1 MLRLAPSHVPLW
13 RSPTSVQ
20 FGADAVVR
28 VDDIAPWQERLLDAL
43 VDGIPDAMA
52 IPLAENLGADRDAAE
67 RFLERI
73 RPALVDGSPRPP
85 RVALELPEKLSH
97 EEGATF
103 ARALFSSGLD
113 VDVRRWSHDGHR
125 VPVVVV
131 AHRLLDPRRVAQLIR
146 ADIVHLPVE
155 LSGDRVTVGP
165 LVVPGRT
172 ACEACRHAHRRD
184 ADSAWPVIAA
194 QLLSR
199 APTPTD
205 PALLQ
210 ESALLAAR
218 MLRGASPVEPP
229 DGRQHD
235 VSHSVS
241 VSSSSVRRTWRA
253 HRPHAECLCRSPEG
267 TASAAALD
275 APLPEPTTATVFARP
290 A

>member
-1 MLRLAPSHVPLW
+1 MLRLAPSYVPLW

-20 FGADAVVR
+20 FGVDAVVH
-28 VDDIAPWQERLLDAL
+28 VDDIAPWQEHLLDAL
-43 VDGIPDAMA
+43 VDGIPDAMVA
-52 IPLAENLGADRDAAE
+52 PLAENLGAE
-67 RFLERI
+67 RGAVEHFLDQI
-73 RPALVDGSPRPP
+73 RPALVGSHRPE

-97 EEGATF
+97 GEGTTF
-103 ARALFSSGLD
+103 AGALVAAGFD
-113 VDVRRWSHDGHR
+113 VDVRRWPHDDDR
-125 VPVVVV
+125 LPVVVV
-131 AHRLLDPRRVAQLIR
+131 AHRLLDPRRAAQLIR

-155 LSGDRVTVGP
+155 LSGDRITVGP

-184 ADSAWPVIAA
+184 ADSRWPVIAA

-199 APTPTD
+199 TPTPTD

-218 MLRGASPVEPP
+218 MLRGGSLVGPP
-229 DGRQHD
+229 DGLPHD

-241 VSSSSVRRTWRA
+241 VSSSSVRRTWRS

-275 APLPEPTTATVFARP
+275 APPPEPTTATAFAQP